1 MGNGKCLSCRLP
13 RLLLGGV
20 GVGWRWPTRQITFL
34 VLDQNILDW
43 PIKIT
48 FLGKV
53 ETAIRPGIKSRFG
66 IGLGLQQLEAGFW
79 FPSQRLKSGR
89 GGESAE
95 S

>member
-1 MGNGKCLSCRLP
+1 MQIASSSSGW
-13 RLLLGGV
+13 GGS
-20 GVGWRWPTRQITFL
+20 GVEMAHRQITFL